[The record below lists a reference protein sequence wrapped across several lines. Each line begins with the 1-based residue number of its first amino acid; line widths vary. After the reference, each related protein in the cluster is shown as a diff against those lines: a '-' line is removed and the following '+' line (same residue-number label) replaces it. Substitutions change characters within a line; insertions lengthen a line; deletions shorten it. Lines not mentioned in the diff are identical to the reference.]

1 MQRYSETKRG
11 GEHAGLE
18 FEELF
23 LRRDIPLE
31 LKELRAKF
39 DGIDDKIIELFV
51 QRMKTS
57 GQIAAVK
64 RKNGLAIL
72 NSSRE
77 REVLDHVMDRAG
89 DGMELYAKLLYQ
101 TMFEVSRSDQHW
113 LLDDT
118 SEFMHEIRAAAER
131 TPALFPQKGVVACQ
145 GVEGAY
151 SQQAC
156 DKLFAMPRIMYFRH
170 FDGVFQAVQSGMCKY
185 GILPIENSS
194 YGSVAQVYDLMRNHK
209 FYIVRSIKLCVR
221 HALLAKHGVRLQ
233 DVKEVFSHEQA
244 IGQCSAYLKA
254 HPEIKI
260 TICENTAVAARMV
273 AESDRKDI
281 AAISSVHCAQLYG
294 LHVLEE
300 RVQNNDNNYTRFIC
314 ISKDLEIYPGA
325 NKISLM
331 LSARDRPGAL
341 YSVLA
346 KFAALGV
353 NLTKLE
359 SRPLPGSDFEFIFY
373 FDMEASVLSDAVLKM
388 LSELMAEPDVFVF
401 LGNYAEVV

>member
-1 MQRYSETKRG
+1 M
-11 GEHAGLE
+11 
-18 FEELF
+18 
-23 LRRDIPLE
+23 E

-77 REVLDHVMDRAG
+77 REVLDHVMERAG

-101 TMFEVSRSDQHW
+101 TMFEVSRYYQHW

-373 FDMEASVLSDAVLKM
+373 FDMEATVLSDAVLKM